1 MTPKLQDMCNLC
13 DCAGRD
19 RGRGEARPR
28 VRKPYNLTPR
38 PIQAPRM
45 SCECVR
51 AHAIRRTI
59 RCAKSARHPTA
70 DDSSLASAES
80 PPGNRDLRYFCL
92 SGISTNLLV
101 TSIMSASPK
110 MAPLPISKNCDLR
123 PKSSCVSSRSRT
135 PLYLVL
141 PLHIHFHETQRPIVR
156 SKALAAASSSNAC
169 QGGVVRMRKVKS
181 QAA

>member
-1 MTPKLQDMCNLC
+1 MCNLC

-19 RGRGEARPR
+19 RGRGKARPR

-38 PIQAPRM
+38 TIQAPTNVMRVC
-45 SCECVR
+45 SGSPFGGQF
-51 AHAIRRTI
+51 AARR
-59 RCAKSARHPTA
+59 SARHPTA
-70 DDSSLASAES
+70 DDSSLVSAES

-156 SKALAAASSSNAC
+156 SKALAAASSSDAY
-169 QGGVVRMRKVKS
+169 QGGVVRMPKVKS